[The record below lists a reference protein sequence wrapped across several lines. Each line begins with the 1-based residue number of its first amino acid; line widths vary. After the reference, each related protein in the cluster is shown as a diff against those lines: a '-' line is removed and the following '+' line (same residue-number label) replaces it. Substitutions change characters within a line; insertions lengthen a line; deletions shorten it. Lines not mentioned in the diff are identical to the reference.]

1 MYKDKEKQREAVRK
15 AVAKKRKGITKG
27 ITQKENVIPDNP
39 KCNTQNVIP
48 EEMEYCPLMTHLVD
62 PIKRRKLQA
71 IVDAFDG
78 SSCGKK
84 VTFGYYGANLDEVS
98 QMLDLT
104 ASLKI

>member
-27 ITQKENVIPDNP
+27 ITQNVIPDNP

-48 EEMEYCPLMTHLVD
+48 EYNDLMTHLVD

-71 IVDAFDG
+71 ICDAFDG
-78 SSCGKK
+78 SPCGKK
-84 VTFGYYGANLDEVS
+84 VTFGYHGANLDEVS

-104 ASLKI
+104 AGLKI

>member
-48 EEMEYCPLMTHLVD
+48 EYNALMTHLVD

-71 IVDAFDG
+71 ICDAFTN
-78 SSCGKK
+78 SPHGKK
-84 VTFGYYGANLDEVS
+84 ITFGYHGANLDEVR

-104 ASLKI
+104 ASVV

>member
-48 EEMEYCPLMTHLVD
+48 EYNAFMTHLID

-71 IVDAFDG
+71 ICDAFDG
-78 SSCGKK
+78 SPHGKK
-84 VTFGYYGANLDEVS
+84 ITFGYHGANLDEVR

-104 ASLKI
+104 AGVV

>member
-15 AVAKKRKGITKG
+15 AVAKRRKGITKG

-48 EEMEYCPLMTHLVD
+48 EYNDLMTHLVD

-71 IVDAFDG
+71 TVDAFDG
-78 SSCGKK
+78 SPCGKK
-84 VTFGYYGANLDEVS
+84 VTFGYHGANLDEVR
-98 QMLDLT
+98 QMLNLT
-104 ASLKI
+104 AGCV